1 MAFETLTNNLNYIT
15 FQENTNLYLDSL
27 RDLRYNFDLTEEQ
40 KDIVKDIINDTS
52 IYETYYSPQL
62 LWVVKATGT
71 LNYQHPLG
79 NIFTQTMNI
88 NQEDAKEMFKLL
100 MELGAD
106 LDIKDYY
113 DTSTRYAINNYNQEE
128 EILGYLT
135 RENNEDFLNYAKQFI

>member
-1 MAFETLTNNLNYIT
+1 MAIESLTNNLNYIT
-15 FQENTNLYLDSL
+15 FQENPRLYLESL
-27 RDLRYNFDLTEEQ
+27 RDFKYNFELTEEQ
-40 KDIVKDIINDTS
+40 KTIVKGIINDTS

-71 LNYQHPLG
+71 LINQHPLG
-79 NIFTQTMNI
+79 DIFTQNMTL
-88 NQEDAKEMFKLL
+88 NQDDAKEMFKLL

-135 RENNEDFLNYAKQFI
+135 RENNEDFLNYAKQFL